1 MIRFLDTNICIY
13 FLRGTHPLVRTR
25 LMEHGPEDIKIPAIV
40 KAELLYGA
48 AKSARREENEKHL
61 TRFLEPFEIVPFDDN
76 ATARYA
82 DIRSQTE
89 AKGAPVGPNDLIIAA
104 TVLSQNGVLVTNNI
118 REFQRIQNLMV
129 ENWILENL

>member
-13 FLRGTHPLVRTR
+13 FLKGAHPLVKTR

-48 AKSARREENEKHL
+48 VKSTKREENQKRVD
-61 TRFLEPFEIVPFDDN
+61 RFLEPFEIVPFDDS
-76 ATARYA
+76 ATTFYA

-89 AKGAPVGPNDLIIAA
+89 TRGTPVGPNDLIIAA
-104 TVLSQNGVLVTNNI
+104 IVLSQNGVLVTNNTN
-118 REFQRIQNLMV
+118 EFQRIQELMV
-129 ENWILENL
+129 ENWTEK

>member
-13 FLRGTHPLVRTR
+13 FLKGTHPLVKTR

-48 AKSARREENEKHL
+48 VKSTKREENQKRVA
-61 TRFLEPFEIVPFDDN
+61 RFLEPFEIVSFDDS
-76 ATARYA
+76 ATVFYA

-89 AKGAPVGPNDLIIAA
+89 ARGTPVGPNDLIIAA
-104 TVLSQNGVLVTNNI
+104 TVLSQNGVLVTNNTK
-118 REFQRIQNLMV
+118 EFQRIQELMV
-129 ENWILENL
+129 ENWTEE